1 MKLQTRFVLSISL
14 GIVGVL
20 LVSEVVRQVYENA
33 KLKSLESSNPERM
46 EASVRENLAPIAQS
60 VQGALIDP
68 MIEGNMELFVKILDR
83 QREVDGLLEAT
94 LFSSLGKAT
103 HSSQKS
109 AVGRR
114 LDADVLDQVT
124 RTTKRFDRRSNNAFE
139 VYQPFVTT
147 ADCIQCHPDWKEG
160 KVGGILG
167 LRVSDASFLRAQKI
181 WMDSMDGLRSSTVAL
196 GTSVS
201 AILVLVLIVIVHML
215 VRKQLTQPLAVATDF
230 VAVISKGDLTHEVD
244 SRLRARSDE
253 LGTLARAMDDMVQR
267 LRTLL
272 RNLLSGVQTVAAS
285 SQRLSGVAA
294 QTAKGVKDVSSRSE
308 TAVAAAASSSDQA
321 GSVAAAI
328 EEASINLASVSS
340 ATAEMSRGAE
350 EIAQQSEKAKVSTE
364 NAAEQARNI
373 SASIR
378 TLGEAAQA
386 INKVTET
393 ITAISSQTNLLALNA
408 TIEAARAGAMGK
420 GFAVVAG
427 EIKELA
433 QQTAA
438 ATQDVKD
445 KIASVQSSTSAAIGD
460 LERITSVIHEVG
472 GTMAE
477 TAAAMNRQADLTTGV
492 AEQLAQAATG
502 VTEANRG
509 VAHSAEAS
517 RSIAADI
524 AGVNVA
530 VGDIRLGG
538 EQVEINA
545 RDLLQ
550 LAGDLTRMVEQ
561 FRLPVAG

>member
-14 GIVGVL
+14 GIAAVL

-33 KLKSLESSNPERM
+33 QLANLETSNPERM

-68 MIEGNMELFVKILDR
+68 MVEGNMELFAKILNR

-94 LFSSLGKAT
+94 LFSSEGKAT
-103 HSSQKS
+103 HSSHKS
-109 AVGRR
+109 AVGHR
-114 LDADVLDQVT
+114 LDSDVIDQVT
-124 RTTKRFDRRSNNAFE
+124 RTAKRFDRRANNAFE
-139 VYQPFVTT
+139 VYQPFVITE
-147 ADCIQCHPDWKEG
+147 DCIACHPDWKEG

-167 LRVSDASFLRAQKI
+167 LRLSDASFIRAQKS
-181 WMDSMDGLRSSTVAL
+181 WMDSMEGLRSSTVVL

-201 AILVLVLIVIVHML
+201 VILVLVLVVIVHTL
-215 VRKQLTQPLAVATDF
+215 VRKQLTQPLAAATDF
-230 VAVISKGDLTHEVD
+230 VTIISKGDLTHEVD

-253 LGTLARAMDDMVQR
+253 LGTLARAMEDMVQR

-272 RNLLSGVQTVAAS
+272 RNLLSGVQTVASS
-285 SQRLSGVAA
+285 SQKLSLVAA

-321 GSVAAAI
+321 ASVAAAI

-340 ATAEMSRGAE
+340 STAEMSSGAV

-364 NAAEQARNI
+364 NAAEQAKNI

-378 TLGEAAQA
+378 TLDEAAQA

-393 ITAISSQTNLLALNA
+393 ITSISSQTNLLALNA

-445 KIASVQSSTSAAIGD
+445 KIASVQSSTSAAISD
-460 LERITSVIHEVG
+460 LERIATVIHEVG

-477 TAAAMNRQADLTTGV
+477 TAAAMNRQAELTTGV

-538 EQVEINA
+538 EQVETNA
-545 RDLLQ
+545 RDLSQ
-550 LAGDLTRMVEQ
+550 LAGELTRMVEQ
-561 FRLPVAG
+561 FKLPEA

>member
-477 TAAAMNRQADLTTGV
+477 TAAAMNRQAELTTGV

-538 EQVEINA
+538 EQVETNA

-550 LAGDLTRMVEQ
+550 LAGELTRMVEQ
-561 FRLPVAG
+561 FKLPAAG

>member
-1 MKLQTRFVLSISL
+1 MKLQTRFVLSISV
-14 GIVGVL
+14 GIVSVL

-33 KLKSLESSNPERM
+33 RLASLESSNPERM
-46 EASVRENLAPIAQS
+46 EASVRENLGPIAQS
-60 VQGALIDP
+60 VQGALTDP
-68 MIEGNMELFVKILDR
+68 MIEGNMDLFAKILDR
-83 QREVDGLLEAT
+83 QREVEGLLEAT
-94 LFSSLGKAT
+94 LYSSEGKASY
-103 HSSQKS
+103 SSQKS
-109 AVGRR
+109 AVGRH
-114 LDADVLDQVT
+114 LDEEVLGQVT
-124 RTTKRFDRRSNNAFE
+124 RTAKRFDRRRNNAFE
-139 VYQPFVTT
+139 VYQPFVATET
-147 ADCIQCHPDWKEG
+147 CIQCHPDWKEG

-167 LRVSDASFLRAQKI
+167 LRVSDASFLRAQKT
-181 WMDSMDGLRSSTVAL
+181 WMDSMDGLRSSTVVI

-201 AILVLVLIVIVHML
+201 VILVLVLIVIVHML
-215 VRKQLTQPLAVATDF
+215 VRKQLTQPLATATDF
-230 VAVISKGDLTHEVD
+230 VTVISKGDLTHEVD
-244 SRLRARSDE
+244 GRLRARSDE
-253 LGTLARAMDDMVQR
+253 LGTLARAMEEMVQR

-272 RNLLSGVQTVAAS
+272 RNLLSGVQTMGIAS
-285 SQRLSGVAA
+285 QKLSSVAA
-294 QTAKGVKDVSSRSE
+294 QTAKGVKVVSSKSE
-308 TAVAAAASSSDQA
+308 TAANAAASSSEQA
-321 GSVAAAI
+321 SSVAAAI

-340 ATAEMSRGAE
+340 ATAEMSSGVV
-350 EIAQQSEKAKVSTE
+350 EIAQQSVKAKVTTE
-364 NAAEQARNI
+364 NAAEQAKHI

-393 ITAISSQTNLLALNA
+393 ITSISSQTNLLALNA

-445 KIASVQSSTSAAIGD
+445 KIASVQSSTNAAISD
-460 LERITSVIHEVG
+460 LEGIATVIHEVG

>member
-14 GIVGVL
+14 GIAGVL
-20 LVSEVVRQVYENA
+20 LVSEVVRQIYENA
-33 KLKSLESSNPERM
+33 QLANLESSNPERM

-60 VQGALIDP
+60 VQGALIDS
-68 MIEGNMELFVKILDR
+68 MIEGNMDLFAKILAR

-94 LFSSLGKAT
+94 LYSSEGKAGYSSLA
-103 HSSQKS
+103 S
-109 AVGRR
+109 AVGHR
-114 LDADVLDQVT
+114 LESDILDQVT
-124 RTTKRFDRRSNNAFE
+124 RTAKRFDRRSNKAFE
-139 VYQPFVTT
+139 VYQPFVATET
-147 ADCIQCHPDWKEG
+147 CIQCHPDWKEG

-167 LRVSDASFLRAQKI
+167 LRVSDASFLRAQKS
-181 WMDSMDGLRSSTVAL
+181 WMDSMDGLRSSTVVL

-201 AILVLVLIVIVHML
+201 VILVLVLIVIVLML
-215 VRKQLTQPLAVATDF
+215 VRKQLTQPLATVTDF
-230 VAVISKGDLTHEVD
+230 VTVISKGDLTREVD
-244 SRLRARSDE
+244 GRLRARSDE
-253 LGTLARAMDDMVQR
+253 LGTLARAMEEMVHR

-272 RNLLSGVQTVAAS
+272 RNLLSGVQTMATS
-285 SQRLSGVAA
+285 SQRLSSVAA
-294 QTAKGVKDVSSRSE
+294 QTAKGVKDVSSRSA
-308 TAVAAAASSSDQA
+308 TAVNAAASSSEQA
-321 GSVAAAI
+321 TSVAAAI
-328 EEASINLASVSS
+328 EEASINLAAVSD
-340 ATAEMSRGAE
+340 ATAKMSSGAVA
-350 EIAQQSEKAKVSTE
+350 IAQQSEKAKVTTE
-364 NAAEQARNI
+364 HAAEQAKNI

-393 ITAISSQTNLLALNA
+393 ITSISSQTNLLALNA

-445 KIASVQSSTSAAIGD
+445 KIASVQSSTSAAISD
-460 LERITSVIHEVG
+460 LESIANVIHEVG
-472 GTMAE
+472 GTMDE
-477 TAAAMNRQADLTTGV
+477 TATAMNQQAELTTGV
-492 AEQLAQAATG
+492 AEQLAQAAIG

-524 AGVNVA
+524 TGVNAA

-538 EQVEINA
+538 EQVETNA

-550 LAGDLTRMVEQ
+550 LAGELTRMVEQ
-561 FRLPVAG
+561 FKLPAAG